1 MWRVVVTGMGCIS
14 ALGRDVDEF
23 QNALTKGVSGIGPL
37 TQCPTE
43 RTSCKVAA
51 EVPGYDPQEWFT
63 AQEAQRLDRFA
74 QFGVIAGREA
84 IRNAGITFDRELGL
98 RSAIVMGSGIGG
110 LQTLEA
116 GYQRLYIQGHNK
128 VYPLSVPKVML
139 NSGVSALS
147 AEFGILGP
155 CYAVS
160 SACSSAN
167 HAIAQAFNMV
177 RSGQVEVALTGGNE
191 GCLTFG
197 IVKAW
202 EALRVLAPD
211 TCRPFSAGRRGIVL
225 GEGGGALVLERLE
238 RALARGA
245 RIYAELA
252 GCGMSSDAGDI
263 TLPDVDGASRAMQ
276 AALLDAGAEPAEVGY
291 INAHGTGT
299 LANDVTETRAIHQ
312 VFGDHAR
319 RLAVSSTKSMHGH
332 ALGAAGGL
340 EAVATI
346 GALQAQRVPPTL
358 NYGEPD
364 PDCDLDYV
372 PNQSRE
378 LALEL
383 ALSNSFAF
391 GGLNAVVAFRRYS

>member
-155 CYAVS
+155 GLHQYL
-160 SACSSAN
+160 ACTIE
-167 HAIAQAFNMV
+167 HGLDV
-177 RSGQVEVALTGGNE
+177 GETGLRVQVVGREP
-191 GCLTFG
+191 
-197 IVKAW
+197 
-202 EALRVLAPD
+202 LRVLRGVGQDRLGQRPD
-211 TCRPFSAGRRGIVL
+211 TGLACDLRLGAALRLVRQVEILQPLLGVGGLDLRGK
-225 GEGGGALVLERLE
+225 
-238 RALARGA
+238 LARQ
-245 RIYAELA
+245 L
-252 GCGMSSDAGDI
+252 S
-263 TLPDVDGASRAMQ
+263 L
-276 AALLDAGAEPAEVGY
+276 LLDAPEDGRPPILELPQVAEAVLQ
-291 INAHGTGT
+291 
-299 LANDVTETRAIHQ
+299 LAQLHVVQ
-312 VFGDHAR
+312 SPR
-319 RLAVSSTKSMHGH
+319 RFLAVTGDEGH
-332 ALGAAGGL
+332 CRSL
-340 EAVATI
+340 I
-346 GALQAQRVPPTL
+346 K
-358 NYGEPD
+358 
-364 PDCDLDYV
+364 
-372 PNQSRE
+372 
-378 LALEL
+378 
-383 ALSNSFAF
+383 
-391 GGLNAVVAFRRYS
+391 